1 MKNNFKFLF
10 ILATF
15 VTMLSCEDFLEE
27 DNIANVASATYYPT
41 AAGLEDAVKATYGIM
56 KEYYGPEIG
65 WTMGVFGTDT
75 YQEGADGS
83 HKYVNRYDSGHNS
96 AARYFRDTWRIFY
109 RGINQANAVVNRSES
124 VEGVSEALKNTRVAE
139 ARFLRALYYFVL
151 TRHYGDI
158 HLSLEETEGVE
169 VEANKTSAE
178 EIYMKAIIPDLE
190 FAASNLPN
198 TQSDYG
204 RATKAAA
211 EFLLAKALMTRSY
224 KSFAESTD
232 ASRAETLMT
241 NVINNY
247 GFELQE
253 SVLDMW
259 SLDNEVNSEFI
270 WTVQNGKS
278 QVDEGLDG
286 FGHRGHLYFLMEY
299 DKKPGMT
306 RDTEN
311 GRPWKRFRPTDYMLS
326 LYDRTIDRRYD
337 ETFKHVWYSNNPN
350 VPNLKVGDTAL
361 YIPGPGLD
369 KNGIDQDA
377 KWTDAAKA
385 GVLHQVYTTG
395 DYNNRTF
402 PSLNKWID
410 NTRPN
415 RQHTQ
420 GQRDYVL
427 MRLADA
433 YLIRAEARLKQGNK
447 SDAAADLNTV
457 RTRAAWDGKEAEMQI
472 TAADVDIY
480 FILEE
485 RARELL
491 GENHRWFDLTRTGK
505 LIELVKL
512 HNPTSAGNIQ
522 DHNVLRPIPLDQ
534 IDRTSGGYPQN
545 PGYN

>member
-447 SDAAADLNTV
+447 SDAAADLNTI